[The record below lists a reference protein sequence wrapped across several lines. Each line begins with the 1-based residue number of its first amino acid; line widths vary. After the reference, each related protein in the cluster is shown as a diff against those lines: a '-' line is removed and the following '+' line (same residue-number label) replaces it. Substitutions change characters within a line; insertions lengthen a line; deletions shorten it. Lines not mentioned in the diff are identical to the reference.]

1 MKKTLYVYRHGNT
14 DFNKK
19 GIFQGSRIN
28 SSLNDLGR
36 EQAKRFF
43 EKYQHLPFE
52 VVLTSRQDRAI
63 QTAQPFLSAGIP
75 HEIHSGLQE
84 MNWGSLEGRPLT
96 SQDRREVAKINLD
109 WKEGRLESKWP
120 NGDSALDM
128 QLRLRSLLTHIE
140 QRPEQLLLLCT
151 HARTMKCLASLVYFG
166 EVGQSEEFHTS
177 NTGLYILELDTD
189 NHERP
194 YHFLKENDT
203 SHL

>member
-120 NGDSALDM
+120 DGDSALDM
-128 QLRLRSLLTHIE
+128 QHRLLVLLEHIK
-140 QRPEQLLLLCT
+140 QRPEELMLLCT
-151 HARTMKCLASLVYFG
+151 HARTMKCLASLVYHG
-166 EVGQSEEFHTS
+166 DVGQSEEFHIS
-177 NTGLYILELDTD
+177 NTGLYVLELDTD
-189 NHERP
+189 NLIQP
-194 YHFLKENDT
+194 YRFLTVNDT